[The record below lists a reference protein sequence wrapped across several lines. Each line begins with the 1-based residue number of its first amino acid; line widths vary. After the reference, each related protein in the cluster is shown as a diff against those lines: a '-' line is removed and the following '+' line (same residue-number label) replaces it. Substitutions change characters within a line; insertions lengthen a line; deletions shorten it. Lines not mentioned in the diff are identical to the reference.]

1 MNVILIT
8 LLVSLRLEFSEC
20 NNSLFS
26 MTELGVLFL
35 HYHSFTVFTARA
47 RATKGALVRHHT
59 RKYFNFYWG
68 YVGLSAAWLRDW
80 SSEAVPHAEDL
91 SSSSSKFCKSRVT
104 LILAFFMLKQMILK
118 DDIH

>member
-1 MNVILIT
+1 M
-8 LLVSLRLEFSEC
+8 LVSLRLVFSDC
-20 NNSLFS
+20 NSSLFS
-26 MTELGVLFL
+26 MTELCVLFL

-47 RATKGALVRHHT
+47 RATKGALVRRHT
-59 RKYFNFYWG
+59 WKYFDFYWG

-80 SSEAVPHAEDL
+80 SSEAVPNIEGL
-91 SSSSSKFCKSRVT
+91 SSFPSKFCKYRVN

>member
-8 LLVSLRLEFSEC
+8 LLASLRLEFSEC

-59 RKYFNFYWG
+59 QKYFNFYWG

-91 SSSSSKFCKSRVT
+91 SSSSSKFCKSSF
-104 LILAFFMLKQMILK
+104 LCLSKWS
-118 DDIH
+118 